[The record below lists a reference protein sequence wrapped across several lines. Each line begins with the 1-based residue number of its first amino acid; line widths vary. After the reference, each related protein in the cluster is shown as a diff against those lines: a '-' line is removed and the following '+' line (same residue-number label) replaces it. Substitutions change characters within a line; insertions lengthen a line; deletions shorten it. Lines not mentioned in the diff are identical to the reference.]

1 MKSSPHL
8 NCWDPALGVQVCRP
22 RFRRWCEQEAPC
34 NRPWIDHSTA
44 LELIQSCRGRVEQFL
59 NFVDSRETLRMR
71 LAAGATAEELY
82 VGFDSVIARWF
93 KENSYTMCQEILTLS
108 TTTCQLKENS
118 LQLARHEILDL
129 TQVAEGRER
138 ASQCQAKEML
148 GSSQS
153 FPHDTV

>member
-1 MKSSPHL
+1 
-8 NCWDPALGVQVCRP
+8 
-22 RFRRWCEQEAPC
+22 
-34 NRPWIDHSTA
+34 
-44 LELIQSCRGRVEQFL
+44 
-59 NFVDSRETLRMR
+59 MR